1 MVEALIL
8 AGDQVPEIPLVEVF
22 DNVDPEQIGVSGMS
36 NVGTIGEFIEIV
48 INGVTQF
55 VVSPI

>member
-48 INGVTQF
+48 I
-55 VVSPI
+55 VVVVAH